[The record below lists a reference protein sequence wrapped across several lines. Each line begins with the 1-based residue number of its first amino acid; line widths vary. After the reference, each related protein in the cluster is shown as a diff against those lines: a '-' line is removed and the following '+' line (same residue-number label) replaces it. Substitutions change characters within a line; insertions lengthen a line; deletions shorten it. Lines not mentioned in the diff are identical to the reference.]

1 MIEPLRWLRAAAGQ
15 EPDSICFTAA
25 VELRAAEA
33 PKSPEDNTPPARPS
47 FSINAYNGGPLS
59 VDGFYHPVVVD
70 MAGAKAAPDI
80 AVLMNHDDTKLV
92 GQGRAK
98 LSPEGIGIEGTVTGD
113 HQAVGTAA
121 HEFTSHAKNGFKWQ
135 ASIGGPVVRRE
146 FLEPGQKA
154 TVNGRVHEGPKI
166 IAREFHLKEVSVLPL
181 GADRDGTSVKVA
193 ARDGSGRQEGNP
205 AMNPFEQWLKANGFD
220 PATLPQAHRD
230 KLEARFKQEHPSD
243 QDVFTAWLKAKNVD
257 PAALSA
263 DQKIDHF
270 LAWRSEAAKQTPAP
284 LQAGTASSLPQA
296 PGAGHSP
303 AGIQEIRAEA
313 KRIADVERLAKGDDY
328 AEIRAKAISEGW
340 SANDTELAVLRAGRQ
355 KHTIGAPFVHVP
367 SNDVTNDML
376 VAAACTSGRLRI
388 KPHEFNGGKEQNV
401 ESFFDDKTLQ
411 AAHTRWKG
419 QLGLQR
425 LILEAAWR
433 NGYRGI
439 DFKSDHQQVLQ
450 AAFSTNDLS
459 GILSNLQNKFLLMGF
474 MAVEQTWRAIAQIRP
489 ANDFKPHYSYR
500 LTGDFEF
507 EQVGADGELHHGT
520 ADELTY
526 SNQVETY
533 GRMFS
538 ITRQQQI
545 NDDLGAFNEIPR
557 RIGRGGALKF
567 NDVFWTLFMSLI
579 NANGFFV
586 AGNNNYFSGAGSAL
600 SVAALTQAVTGF
612 LNQTDPDGKPLGLE
626 PTNLLVPNALY
637 TLGGQLETEGEIR
650 DNTTNKQYLTGNP
663 HRGRYKAVR
672 SSYLSNATI
681 SGNST
686 TGWGLF
692 ANPADM
698 AVIEAM
704 FLNGQEMPTI
714 QSAEADF
721 NTLGIQ
727 VRGFFDFGVGPVEFR
742 GGNFSAGV

>member
-1 MIEPLRWLRAAAGQ
+1 MPEPQDLYL
-15 EPDSICFTAA
+15 TAPL
-25 VELRAAEA
+25 ELQASEA
-33 PKSPEDNTPPARPS
+33 SKSPEDGGPPKTPS

-70 MAGAKAAPDI
+70 MAGVKAAADI
-80 AVLMNHDDTKLV
+80 PILLNHDDTQLV
-92 GQGRAK
+92 GQGKPRI
-98 LSPEGIGIEGTVTGD
+98 SSSGIDIAGAITGD
-113 HQAVGTAA
+113 YQAVGTAA
-121 HEFTSHAKNGFKWQ
+121 HEVVSHHKNGFKWQ
-135 ASIGGPVVRRE
+135 ASIKGPVTRRE
-146 FLEPGQKA
+146 FLESGQKA
-154 TVNGRVHEGPKI
+154 TVNGQVHEGPKV
-166 IAREFHLKEVSVLPL
+166 IARGFQLKEISILPL
-181 GADRDGTSVKVA
+181 GADGSSSVKIA
-193 ARDGSGRQEGNP
+193 AREGRRAEGKDP
-205 AMNPFEQWLKANGFD
+205 AMNEFEKWLQASGFD
-220 PATLPQAHRD
+220 SATLSQPQRD
-230 KLEARFKQEHPSD
+230 KLEARYKAEHPSEQD
-243 QDVFTAWLKAKNVD
+243 QFAGWLKAKSVD
-257 PAALSA
+257 MAALSA

-270 LAWRSEAAKQTPAP
+270 LAWRSDAAKQTPAP
-284 LQAGTASSLPQA
+284 LQAGASSSLPQA

-313 KRIADVERLAKGDDY
+313 KRIADIDRIAKGEDF
-328 AEIRAKAISEGW
+328 AEIRAKATAEGW
-340 SANDTELAVLRAGRQ
+340 TSDQTELAVLRAGRQ
-355 KHTIGAPFVHVP
+355 KHTIGAPFIHVP

-388 KPHEFNGGKEQNV
+388 KPHEFNGGKEQTV
-401 ESFFDDKTLQ
+401 EDFFDDKTLQ

-419 QLGLQR
+419 QMGIQR

-439 DFKSDHQQVLQ
+439 DFRSDHRQVLQ
-450 AAFSTNDLS
+450 AAFSSNDLS

-474 MAVEQTWRAIAQIRP
+474 MAVEQTWRAIAQVRP

-520 ADELTY
+520 ADEVTY
-526 SNQVETY
+526 TNQVETY

-557 RIGRGGALKF
+557 RIGRGGALKL
-567 NDVFWTLFMSLI
+567 NDVFWTALMSLI

-626 PTNLLVPNALY
+626 PAILLVPNALY
-637 TLGGQLETEGEIR
+637 VLGGQLETEPEIR
-650 DNTTNKQYLTGNP
+650 DNTANKQYLTGNP
-663 HRGRYKAVR
+663 HRGRYKCVR

-681 SGNST
+681 AGNST

-727 VRGFFDFGVGPVEFR
+727 VRGFFDFGVGPVEYR
-742 GGNFSAGV
+742 GGNWNAGQ